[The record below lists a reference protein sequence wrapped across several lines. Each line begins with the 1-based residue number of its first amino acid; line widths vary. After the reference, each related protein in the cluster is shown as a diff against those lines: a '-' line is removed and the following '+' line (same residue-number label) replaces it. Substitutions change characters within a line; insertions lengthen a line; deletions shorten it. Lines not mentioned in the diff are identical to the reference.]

1 MLGKAAVYLFM
12 FSVMPFIREF
22 IKILEKIYLNNR
34 SLQDLNDEPSNAEQK
49 KNTMN
54 DNVQNKR
61 AMT

>member
-1 MLGKAAVYLFM
+1 VLGKAAVYLFM

>member
-34 SLQDLNDEPSNAEQK
+34 SLQDLDDEPSNAEQK

-61 AMT
+61 NMT

>member
-34 SLQDLNDEPSNAEQK
+34 SLQDLNDDPSNAEQK

>member
-61 AMT
+61 AMN

>member
-1 MLGKAAVYLFM
+1 VLGKAAVYLFM

-61 AMT
+61 NMT